1 MAEILS
7 HPRESGEVT
16 SRLSILRLRDDAR
29 ALYAWQS
36 CERAGDTAAYDPDF
50 LGVVGFHRRPHP
62 ALMTVSYELDLTP
75 GVHPSAAP
83 EIEPER
89 RGDLVASCKEPLDEP
104 LDAFRRRHVLQHV
117 S

>member
-1 MAEILS
+1 MAEILP

-16 SRLSILRLRDDAR
+16 PRFSILRLRDDAR

-36 CERAGDTAAYDPDF
+36 CEGAGDAAADDPDF
-50 LGVVGFHRRPHP
+50 LGIVGLRRRPHP
-62 ALMTVSYELDLTP
+62 TLITVSYELDLTP

-89 RGDLVASCKEPLDEP
+89 RGVLKPNAS
-104 LDAFRRRHVLQHV
+104 ALQFAEDGQLPPQA
-117 S
+117 